1 VGNYPRETI
10 EFQPI
15 DITVDG
21 QPAVA
26 AQYQLVASPSAAL
39 DYLARPSGAWT
50 NVTTLGGKV
59 GFLINGLAI
68 GRYLVWAKL
77 SSAPETPVILVG
89 AFIVN

>member
-21 QPAVA
+21 APATA
-26 AQYQLVASPSAAL
+26 AQYQLTTGSN
-39 DYLARPSGAWT
+39 RPTGAWT

-59 GFLINGLAI
+59 GFLVSGLTA

>member
-1 VGNYPRETI
+1 VSNYPRETI

-26 AQYQLVASPSAAL
+26 AQYQLTTGSN
-39 DYLARPSGAWT
+39 RPSGAWT
-50 NVTTLGGKV
+50 NVTSLGGKV
-59 GFLINGLAI
+59 GFLISGLAV
-68 GRYLVWAKL
+68 GRYLCWAKL

>member
-1 VGNYPRETI
+1 VSNYPRETI

-15 DITVDG
+15 DITIDG

-39 DYLARPSGAWT
+39 DYLARPAGAWT
-50 NVTTLGGKV
+50 NVTTLGSKV
-59 GFLINGLAI
+59 GFLISGLAV
-68 GRYLVWAKL
+68 GRWLCWAKL

>member
-1 VGNYPRETI
+1 VSNYPRETI

-26 AQYQLVASPSAAL
+26 AQYQLTTG
-39 DYLARPSGAWT
+39 DARPSGAWT

-59 GFLINGLAI
+59 GFLISGLAV
-68 GRYLVWAKL
+68 GRYLCWAKL